1 MEYDDKHCGI
11 TVKLLLFSYV
21 PMTANYS
28 LPQVVSAKGG
38 RFCKNKFSKR
48 LIVSQPIR
56 EGMSLIWRMFS

>member
-11 TVKLLLFSYV
+11 TVKLLLYSYV

-38 RFCKNKFSKR
+38 RFCKKQILEASDCFTAYKR
-48 LIVSQPIR
+48 GNVINLAYV
-56 EGMSLIWRMFS
+56 